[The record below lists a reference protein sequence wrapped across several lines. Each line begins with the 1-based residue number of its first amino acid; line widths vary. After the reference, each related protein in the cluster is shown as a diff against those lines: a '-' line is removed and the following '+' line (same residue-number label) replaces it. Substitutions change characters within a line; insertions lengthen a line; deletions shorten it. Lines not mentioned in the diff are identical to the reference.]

1 MTAAQS
7 KNYEYVNGLGTITFS
22 GDLIAQTIKQ
32 VLEAYPKYKY
42 ESHSIATIA
51 DNYLEVTLVIKTP
64 AKFSLKI
71 IDRLQ
76 KDLLLVLKES
86 LSLTCVLAIN
96 INHGK

>member
-1 MTAAQS
+1 MTSAQS

-32 VLEAYPKYKY
+32 VLESYKKYKY
-42 ESHSIATIA
+42 ESHSIATIS
-51 DNYLEVTLVIKTP
+51 DNYLEVTIVIKTP
-64 AKFSLKI
+64 SKFDLKV

-76 KDLLLVLKES
+76 KELLLALKDS

-96 INHGK
+96 IDHGK